1 MVTIRN
7 IDETFRFYGSFGAKQ
22 MDVGNGTCFTFPDNS
37 YIRFWGDLHGFCV
50 AAVDFTPPEDAIF
63 RSQIQQRYLG
73 IGFHEEGH
81 YVSYMRKSD
90 ARDSTSGI
98 SCFVFPSP
106 APHFLKLM
114 GGQRLRFHGMYF
126 QEQFFR
132 ENGLQLYGSFVKR
145 HKALAVR
152 IAELTEDLEELRFEK
167 ALLLQNS
174 SMQKMQAQRH
184 SARIL
189 PPWRPA

>member
-98 SCFVFPSP
+98 RSIYCRV
-106 APHFLKLM
+106 
-114 GGQRLRFHGMYF
+114 
-126 QEQFFR
+126 
-132 ENGLQLYGSFVKR
+132 
-145 HKALAVR
+145 
-152 IAELTEDLEELRFEK
+152 EE
-167 ALLLQNS
+167 
-174 SMQKMQAQRH
+174 
-184 SARIL
+184 
-189 PPWRPA
+189 

>member
-81 YVSYMRKSD
+81 YV
-90 ARDSTSGI
+90 
-98 SCFVFPSP
+98 
-106 APHFLKLM
+106 
-114 GGQRLRFHGMYF
+114 
-126 QEQFFR
+126 R
-132 ENGLQLYGSFVKR
+132 EE
-145 HKALAVR
+145 ALAEAEKHIDEMTRRVR
-152 IAELTEDLEELRFEK
+152 RR
-167 ALLLQNS
+167 QS
-174 SMQKMQAQRH
+174 
-184 SARIL
+184 
-189 PPWRPA
+189 

>member
-81 YVSYMRKSD
+81 YVSYIRKSD
-90 ARDSTSGI
+90 ARYSTSGI
-98 SCFVFPSP
+98 SCFVFHSP
-106 APHFLKLM
+106 APHFLKLT
-114 GGQRLRFHGMYF
+114 GGQRLR
-126 QEQFFR
+126 
-132 ENGLQLYGSFVKR
+132 
-145 HKALAVR
+145 
-152 IAELTEDLEELRFEK
+152 
-167 ALLLQNS
+167 
-174 SMQKMQAQRH
+174 
-184 SARIL
+184 
-189 PPWRPA
+189 

>member
-22 MDVGNGTCFTFPDNS
+22 MNVGNGTCFTFPDNS

-114 GGQRLRFHGMYF
+114 GGQRLRFHGIYVREAHHFICQKCF
-126 QEQFFR
+126 QAIFD
-132 ENGLQLYGSFVKR
+132 LQRLPLVER
-145 HKALAVR
+145 HYNAGYKAHQ
-152 IAELTEDLEELRFEK
+152 K
-167 ALLLQNS
+167 ARYRHTS
-174 SMQKMQAQRH
+174 S
-184 SARIL
+184 
-189 PPWRPA
+189 

>member
-22 MDVGNGTCFTFPDNS
+22 MDVGNGTCFSFPDNS

-126 QEQFFR
+126 QELLCRGWFLPP
-132 ENGLQLYGSFVKR
+132 NTYDCGSFVVNGT
-145 HKALAVR
+145 AVVGKEKKSPYNQWKSTQKG
-152 IAELTEDLEELRFEK
+152 ADLYEI
-167 ALLLQNS
+167 N
-174 SMQKMQAQRH
+174 
-184 SARIL
+184 I
-189 PPWRPA
+189 

>member
-22 MDVGNGTCFTFPDNS
+22 MDVENGTCFTFPDKSS

-50 AAVDFTPPEDAIF
+50 AAVDFTPPEDVIF
-63 RSQIQQRYLG
+63 RSQIHQRYLG

-81 YVSYMRKSD
+81 YISYMRKSD

-98 SCFVFPSP
+98 SCFVFHSP
-106 APHFLKLM
+106 APHFLKLT

-126 QEQFFR
+126 QEQFFQ
-132 ENGLQLYGSFVKR
+132 ENNVRAVPPDRRAIPNLDAWTGAGGNWFPVGLGPSVFHHTACLSQ
-145 HKALAVR
+145 
-152 IAELTEDLEELRFEK
+152 
-167 ALLLQNS
+167 
-174 SMQKMQAQRH
+174 
-184 SARIL
+184 
-189 PPWRPA
+189 